1 MKMKKKLIMLFA
13 VIATATSIN
22 AQDINLP
29 APQKDGGLPINQT
42 LAERHSEREF
52 NPDKTISMQT
62 VSDLLWATCGV
73 NRSENDMRTNPTA
86 RNFQEINAYLFDAN
100 GVYLYDFKNNI
111 LVEKAK
117 GDYRSLVAGTSQF
130 KQDFVMDA
138 PASIVLVADSSKAGM
153 TCALIDAGIACENI
167 NLFCAGNGL
176 ATVPRMTMDVNGIQ
190 QLLSLPDTSLP
201 VMNNPVGYSK

>member
-1 MKMKKKLIMLFA
+1 MKRIFMMMFA
-13 VIATATSIN
+13 VVATAASVY
-22 AQDINLP
+22 AQDIELP
-29 APQKDGGLPINQT
+29 SPQKSGGLPINQT

-52 NPDKTISMQT
+52 NPGKTISLQT
-62 VSDLLWATCGV
+62 ISDLLWAACGI
-73 NRSENDMRTNPTA
+73 NRDDNGMRTNPTA
-86 RNFQEINAYLFDAN
+86 RNFQEVDAYWFDSN
-100 GVYLYDFKNNI
+100 GVYLYDFKENALIQKVN
-111 LVEKAK
+111 
-117 GDYRSLVAGTSQF
+117 GDYRGLVAGTSQF
-130 KQDFVMDA
+130 KQDFVLDA
-138 PASIVLVADSSKAGM
+138 PASIVLVADTTKGGL